1 LISNPSEEKMY
12 PKRLPLRIILLL
24 VVLGCAQLFCGA
36 SNQQTPQANAGAVAT
51 SVAQTM
57 IAQQTAAPQPIQ
69 TEPPAQQPVQTEL
82 PAQTEPP
89 PAPKVTEPPVQASS
103 PIVSVNLDTN
113 CRAGPSVEYE
123 KLGFLLPGQTA
134 VVLGRSDSGD
144 WWYIENPRKPGEN
157 CWLWGE
163 YATVQGDVAGIQ
175 PVEPPPP
182 PAPKAGYVN
191 DDYGFYMDT
200 GAWSYDATQQ
210 NILKLAKG
218 EYRLVICYKKIGA
231 SVPPCRT
238 GLPAGDWAAG
248 GHFTLAGDTF
258 RKDLLV
264 YQNKVKIASYGGGP
278 IQVGNLE
285 LQIWLDS
292 TDTNYDAVDIPK
304 AVLDEV
310 DGILATF
317 GLFE

>member
-1 LISNPSEEKMY
+1 MHAKHLS
-12 PKRLPLRIILLL
+12 LRILLL
-24 VVLGCAQLFCGA
+24 LAIIGFTQVFCG
-36 SNQQTPQANAGAVAT
+36 SSDQATNPPPPSGAIET
-51 SVAQTM
+51 SVAQTLA
-57 IAQQTAAPQPIQ
+57 AQQAAAPQQPAQTEPPAPQATEAPVQIQ
-69 TEPPAQQPVQTEL
+69 TEPPAPQ
-82 PAQTEPP
+82 A
-89 PAPKVTEPPVQASS
+89 TEPPVQTGS
-103 PIVSVNLDTN
+103 PSISVSLDTN

-123 KLGFLLPGQTA
+123 KLGYLLPGQTA

-163 YATVQGDVAGIQ
+163 YATLQGDVAGIP

-182 PAPKAGYVN
+182 PEPIASYIN
-191 DDYGFYMDT
+191 EDYGFYMDT
-200 GAWSYDATQQ
+200 GSWSYDATQQ
-210 NILKLAKG
+210 YILKLSKG
-218 EYRLVICYKKIGA
+218 EYRLVICYKKIGT

-248 GHFTLAGDTF
+248 GHFTLAGNTF

-264 YQNKVKIASYGGGP
+264 YQNKVKVASYGGGP

-292 TDTNYDAVDIPK
+292 ADSNYDAVDIQK

-310 DGILATF
+310 DAILASF
-317 GLFE
+317 GLLD